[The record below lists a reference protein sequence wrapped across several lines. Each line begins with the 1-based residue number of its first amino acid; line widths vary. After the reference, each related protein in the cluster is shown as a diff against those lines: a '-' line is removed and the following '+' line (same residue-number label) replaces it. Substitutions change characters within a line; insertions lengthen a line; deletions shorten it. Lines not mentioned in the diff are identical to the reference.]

1 MTATAEPQTDPQH
14 GGASMSVETVRFDPT
29 RASIKVVGELDLATA
44 PPLWAVLRG
53 HLAAGR
59 RFARLDV
66 SGVTFL
72 DATTLTGIARAHEDF
87 LASRGTLV
95 ITGVRAPVARAL
107 RLTGLDE
114 TLFVGGPRGDD
125 DDLDATDLSDRPPA
139 SR

>member
-1 MTATAEPQTDPQH
+1 
-14 GGASMSVETVRFDPT
+14 
-29 RASIKVVGELDLATA
+29 
-44 PPLWAVLRG
+44 
-53 HLAAGR
+53 
-59 RFARLDV
+59 
-66 SGVTFL
+66 
-72 DATTLTGIARAHEDF
+72 
-87 LASRGTLV
+87 V